1 MSQEEHLWY
10 PVYQQL
16 GCEAEPS
23 VPSRTL
29 YEALAEAAERSPD
42 AVALYYMG
50 RKISFGQLLSEIGR
64 CARALMGRG
73 VSRGDTVCLCLPNIP
88 QCVVAFYACNLVGAV
103 ACMVHPLSTGR
114 EVKRV
119 LEETG
124 ARCLLLS
131 EVSWKA
137 LSEVLPEETI
147 LCPVGEYL
155 PPHLRCALRLKS
167 GRLPELPRLGALMRG
182 VEPLSPERRIDPG
195 ECAVLLYSGG
205 TSSGEPKGIELSS
218 DNFNALRVDLLSF
231 VTAAKPGDS
240 MLTIL
245 PLFHGFGLGVCVHT
259 VLSGGLS
266 SILVP
271 QFSGKSFVRAIKKYR
286 PTFLAGVPTVYEAL
300 LASDPKGRLR
310 FPFLKGAFCGGDS
323 VPYELKRR
331 FAQFMEERG
340 SEIPLLEGYGL
351 TETVTACTLSPPG
364 PASPNAGVPFPN
376 MTMRIVAAGSCTP
389 LPPGED
395 GEICVAGPQVML
407 GYHGDAEETA
417 RALRVHPDGRT
428 FLHTGDFGHLTEK
441 GELVFRQRLKRV
453 IKVKSFPVYPSEVE
467 RVLLSHTGV
476 RTCAVLGLP
485 DGRTGQRVCAV
496 LVGDAPEPEL
506 RALCERE
513 LNRWSRPVDYIYRE
527 SLPLTRVGKINITEL
542 LKEITQ

>member
-1 MSQEEHLWY
+1 MSQAEHPWY
-10 PVYQQL
+10 RIYDEL
-16 GCEAEPS
+16 GCAPEPQ

-29 YEALAEAAERSPD
+29 YEALREVGEIRPD
-42 AVALYYMG
+42 AVALSYMG
-50 RKISFGQLLSEIGR
+50 RKLSFERLLSEIGR
-64 CARALMGRG
+64 CAGALAERG
-73 VSRGDTVCLCLPNIP
+73 VRAGDTVCICLPNIP
-88 QCVVAFYACNLVGAV
+88 QCVIAFYACNLLGAV
-103 ACMVHPLSTGR
+103 ACMAHPLSTGS

-119 LEETG
+119 LRETG

-131 EVSWKA
+131 EVSYGA
-137 LSEVLPEETI
+137 LAEVLPEEAI

-155 PPHLRCALRLKS
+155 PPHLRCALRLK
-167 GRLPELPRLGALMRG
+167 GGKLPELPRLGALMRG
-182 VEPLSPERRIDPG
+182 AEPLPPGRRIDPG
-195 ECAVLLYSGG
+195 DCAVLLYSGG

-218 DNFNALRVDLLSF
+218 DNLNALRVDLLSF
-231 VTAAKPGDS
+231 VTEARPGDS

-271 QFSGKSFVRAIKKYR
+271 QFSGRSFVRAIKKYR

-300 LASDPKGRLR
+300 LASDPKGKLR

-331 FAQFMEERG
+331 FAQFMAERER
-340 SEIPLLEGYGL
+340 EIPLLEGYGL

-376 MTMRIVAAGSCTP
+376 MELRIVAAGSCEP

-428 FLHTGDFGHLTEK
+428 FLHTGDLGHLTEK

-467 RVLLSHTGV
+467 RVLLSHPGV
-476 RTCAVLGLP
+476 RACAALGLP

-496 LVGDAPEPEL
+496 LVGDAPEREL

-513 LNRWSRPVDYIYRE
+513 LNRWSRPSDYIYRE
-527 SLPLTRVGKINITEL
+527 SLPKTRVGKINITEL